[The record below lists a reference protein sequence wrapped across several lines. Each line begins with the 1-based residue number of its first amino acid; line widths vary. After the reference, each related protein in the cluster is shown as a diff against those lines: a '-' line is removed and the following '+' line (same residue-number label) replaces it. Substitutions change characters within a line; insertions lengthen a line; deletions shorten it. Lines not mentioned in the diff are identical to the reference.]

1 MALNPSHWNSKLS
14 ILASDF
20 EGHKFCTFRYNK
32 AVEANTTL
40 KKYFGT
46 TSTKQ
51 KNVSVRIKIRDNMDM
66 LIGQQLLRKNGEV
79 VEADDALKDKK
90 IICYYFSAHWC
101 PPCR

>member
-1 MALNPSHWNSKLS
+1 
-14 ILASDF
+14 
-20 EGHKFCTFRYNK
+20 
-32 AVEANTTL
+32 
-40 KKYFGT
+40 
-46 TSTKQ
+46 
-51 KNVSVRIKIRDNMDM
+51 MDM